1 MGMKWYSKADGY
13 SAAELICAA
22 QDHMD
27 SAGVLFVTSF
37 VCFDSA
43 GYLSHLSIELAA
55 KAGLLERDGKFP
67 NSHDL
72 KDLFSL
78 LKEACG
84 LSLTD
89 AEARVV
95 EKLNEFGLLR
105 YPEEITPE
113 IGNEDFPDVEHT
125 FWQLVLCI
133 PELKDYLDERDP
145 HRKSGRILMIKKKD
159 EGGAESEPN
168 GE

>member
-13 SAAELICAA
+13 SAADLICVA
-22 QDHMD
+22 QDHMH
-27 SAGVLFVTSF
+27 SAGVLFETSF

-55 KAGLLERDGKFP
+55 KAGLLERGGKFP

-72 KDLFSL
+72 KELFSL

-84 LSLTD
+84 LTLTHAGD
-89 AEARVV
+89 RVV
-95 EKLNEFGLLR
+95 EKLNEFSLLR
-105 YPEEITPE
+105 YPEKNTPE

-125 FWQLVLCI
+125 FGQLVLCI
-133 PELKDYLDERDP
+133 PELKGYLDERDP
-145 HRKSGRILMIKKKD
+145 LRKSGRILMVKKD
-159 EGGAESEPN
+159 EGGGEAEPN
-168 GE
+168 RE